1 MDRYTVED
9 QYLCFNVDGRPI
21 KVPLNFVRVLTPVYD
36 MNDTLFFANSKD
48 GKPRYTFDVWIYPT
62 FAESHGIYLRCIEKT
77 GYLYSTLTPTDDIN
91 KAHALNAKLSELDGI
106 SPTGL

>member
-1 MDRYTVED
+1 MDRYTVEN
-9 QYLCFNVDGRPI
+9 QYLCFSVDGRPV

-36 MNDTLFFANSKD
+36 LNDTLFDNPKD

-62 FAESHGIYLRCIEKT
+62 FADSHGIYLRSIEKT

-91 KAHALNAKLSELDGI
+91 KAHAMHAKLSELDGV
-106 SPTGL
+106 SKTGL